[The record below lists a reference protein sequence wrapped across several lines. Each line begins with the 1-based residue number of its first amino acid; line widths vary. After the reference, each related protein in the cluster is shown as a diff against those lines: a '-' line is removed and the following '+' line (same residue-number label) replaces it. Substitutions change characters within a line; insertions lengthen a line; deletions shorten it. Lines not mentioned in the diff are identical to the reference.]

1 MRTSDYQE
9 ELYSLPV
16 EIINELV
23 SYAKET
29 KQTKN
34 YIVAEALK
42 EYLKERKQKKLVEDA
57 LSIIGS
63 VKGYVPDIQEIKANR
78 YDI

>member
-29 KQTKN
+29 KQMKN